1 MTSGD
6 ARFAWSWGCYMK
18 DIEPVSF
25 VMVVIFLFSFLFSFL
40 FRFLGFFVVV
50 VLRQGL
56 TM

>member
-1 MTSGD
+1 
-6 ARFAWSWGCYMK
+6 MK